1 MHHPAVLLL
10 FARAVL
16 GYTDKDNKYLPPY
29 YWFADS
35 AAQHLID
42 VVNKYYEGTGFQFY
56 IMKVKHTRIRV
67 CSMFQ

>member
-1 MHHPAVLLL
+1 
-10 FARAVL
+10 VL

-42 VVNKYYEGTGFQFY
+42 VVNKYYQGTGFQFF
-56 IMKVKHTRIRV
+56 IIKVPTNLQQHLLHCTKPQ
-67 CSMFQ
+67 SLW